1 MKESKIVVFDNYE
14 FEDVDK
20 AIRALENKGWEVV
33 EHRLSSTSTS
43 LCSRAFISILFQR
56 EKV

>member
-1 MKESKIVVFDNYE
+1 MKESKIEVFDNYE

-20 AIRALENKGWEVV
+20 AIKVLENEGWEVV

-43 LCSRAFISILFQR
+43 LTSRVFISVLFQR
-56 EKV
+56 EKG

>member
-1 MKESKIVVFDNYE
+1 MKESKIILVTPEEYE
-14 FEDVDK
+14 FMNK
-20 AIRALENKGWEVV
+20 AIKDLENSGWEVV

-43 LCSRAFISILFQR
+43 LCSRAYVSILFQR

>member
-1 MKESKIVVFDNYE
+1 MKESKIILVLPDEHE
-14 FEDVDK
+14 FMNK
-20 AIRALENKGWEVV
+20 AIKDLENNGWEVV

-43 LCSRAFISILFQR
+43 LCSRAYISILFQR

>member
-1 MKESKIVVFDNYE
+1 MKESKIILVFPDEHELMN
-14 FEDVDK
+14 K
-20 AIRALENKGWEVV
+20 AIKDLENSGWEVV

-43 LCSRAFISILFQR
+43 LCSRVYVSILFQR